1 MSELILGIDGGGT
14 KTVCVLADDRGK
26 ALGRGRSG
34 SSNYNSVGI
43 ERARR
48 SILEAVAGAFA
59 AAGLAERE
67 VGAICLGLAGVDRP
81 TDVHLIQE
89 AMGSANLARKVVIVN
104 DAEVALAGAT
114 ESGLG
119 VVVIAGTGS
128 IAFGINRRGEKRRA
142 GGWGPI
148 LGDEGSGYAIG
159 LGALVSILKSHDGR
173 GPRTSLTPLIMERW
187 KLSRIDDIV
196 GRVYVTP
203 PPRLEIAALA
213 PVVAKAA
220 RAGDEVARDIWR
232 RAGLDLAHAAVAV
245 IRGLGM
251 TQEVF
256 EVATAGSV
264 FKAGELIL
272 SPFRSAIR
280 DVAKGASVVK
290 PRSEPVMGAV
300 RLALAALEPE

>member
-1 MSELILGIDGGGT
+1 MSELVLGIDGGGT
-14 KTVCVLADDRGK
+14 KTVCVLADDRGEV
-26 ALGRGRSG
+26 LGRGRSG
-34 SSNYNSVGI
+34 SSNYNTVGI
-43 ERARR
+43 EKARR
-48 SILEAVAGAFA
+48 SLLEAVAGAFA
-59 AAGLAERE
+59 AAGLANRE
-67 VGAICLGLAGVDRP
+67 VAAICLGLAGVDRP
-81 TDVHLIQE
+81 ADVHLIQE
-89 AMGSANLARKVVIVN
+89 ALGSANLARKVVIVN

-148 LGDEGSGYAIG
+148 LGDEGSGYSIG
-159 LGALVSILKSHDGR
+159 LSALASVLKAHDGR
-173 GPRTSLTPLIMERW
+173 GPRTSLSSLIMEHW
-187 KLSRIDDIV
+187 KLSRVDDIV

-213 PVVAKAA
+213 PTVAKAA
-220 RAGDEVARDIWR
+220 RAGDEVAGEIWQ
-232 RAGLDLAHAAVAV
+232 RAGLDLAHEAVAV

-251 TQEVF
+251 AQEVF

-272 SPFRSAIR
+272 SPFRSAIGE
-280 DVAKGASVVK
+280 VAPGALVVK
-290 PRSEPVMGAV
+290 PRREPVLGAV
-300 RLALAALEPE
+300 RLALVALEPE